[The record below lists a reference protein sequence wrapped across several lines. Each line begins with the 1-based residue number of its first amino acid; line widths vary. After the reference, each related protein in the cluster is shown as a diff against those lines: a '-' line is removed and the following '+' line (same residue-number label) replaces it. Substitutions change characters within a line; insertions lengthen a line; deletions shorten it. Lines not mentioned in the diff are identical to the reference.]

1 MKLLKPSV
9 TPRGTADFFFRIN
22 GNKRCSNATH
32 TTLLLTLMSDVSQE
46 VIDEFFPEV
55 PSVEE
60 LQEFIRIF
68 EETHPKFIRDS
79 PCFHGLGID
88 LFSQNNQHH
97 HGQHGLKFRFFLPS
111 PWLPWLRET
120 YPER

>member
-9 TPRGTADFFFRIN
+9 TSSGPADFFFRIQ
-22 GNKRCSNATH
+22 RQHRYSNATH

-60 LQEFIRIF
+60 LQEVAHWIY
-68 EETHPKFIRDS
+68 TTMTWAKMVLWPS
-79 PCFHGLGID
+79 LV
-88 LFSQNNQHH
+88 
-97 HGQHGLKFRFFLPS
+97 RFATIQRLCG
-111 PWLPWLRET
+111 
-120 YPER
+120 